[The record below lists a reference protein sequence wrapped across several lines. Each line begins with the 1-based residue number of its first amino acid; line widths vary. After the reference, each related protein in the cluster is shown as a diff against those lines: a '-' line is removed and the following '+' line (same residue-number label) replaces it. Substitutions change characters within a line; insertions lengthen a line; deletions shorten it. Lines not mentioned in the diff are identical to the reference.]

1 MESGLRGY
9 FDLVFREF
17 DCYGTWLPGTGVQLG
32 DIGRLTA
39 GGTFERSGSLATRA
53 EMPAVRILEEPDQT
67 VATTGNVKF
76 GAGVEVSAGEALN
89 VLADANAKL
98 NITFARSGAAAM
110 VLERVRRHEFVE
122 ERPVHSIMMRLLVAK
137 EIDEDEIVVSY
148 VKEAR
153 SGVIATTHN
162 ADRSAEA
169 DVAGQASG
177 AAITLARVGGLL
189 KVTASNSSHT
199 VVAAGH
205 DRPLTPMYRALV
217 FRRNRDWWPFWQSYI
232 DIGSAIP
239 AKRRSRSEDAMIA
252 AARPSLARPAE
263 DDGEAPQL
271 DS

>member
-1 MESGLRGY
+1 M
-9 FDLVFREF
+9 
-17 DCYGTWLPGTGVQLG
+17 
-32 DIGRLTA
+32 
-39 GGTFERSGSLATRA
+39 
-53 EMPAVRILEEPDQT
+53 
-67 VATTGNVKF
+67 
-76 GAGVEVSAGEALN
+76 
-89 VLADANAKL
+89 
-98 NITFARSGAAAM
+98 
-110 VLERVRRHEFVE
+110 
-122 ERPVHSIMMRLLVAK
+122 
-137 EIDEDEIVVSY
+137 
-148 VKEAR
+148 
-153 SGVIATTHN
+153 IATTHN

-189 KVTASNSSHT
+189 KVIASNSSHT

-205 DRPLTPMYRALV
+205 YRPMTPMYRALV